1 MMCARMRTKPDRCV
15 LDDVRSAA
23 QSSAVGALHPSHQLP
38 PDLFPGERFEL
49 AQQLERDRV
58 LPTGLSSIAEGC
70 AVDESIDIKLRKAWR
85 KSVAIGPGAINQP
98 ARPELFAS

>member
-1 MMCARMRTKPDRCV
+1 MRTKLDRRV

-49 AQQLERDRV
+49 AQQLERDHV
-58 LPTGLSSIAEGC
+58 LPTGLSSGLSSIAEGC
-70 AVDESIDIKLRKAWR
+70 AVDESIEIAKGCRDWARR
-85 KSVAIGPGAINQP
+85 NQSTRP
-98 ARPELFAS
+98 RPELFAP